1 MSDKSSLNEKLSDLV
16 GLASL
21 NLNNKFKVNYNFSLD
36 QNYNDLNY
44 NEISTNFDIGGLKL
58 DLNFLQEK
66 KHVGNQE
73 YFKTKVD
80 LKIKKIVCSLLKQR
94 NLQIQL
100 NFTI

>member
-16 GLASL
+16 GSASL
-21 NLNNKFKVNYNFSLD
+21 NFNNKFKINYNFSLD

-44 NEISTNFDIGGLKL
+44 NEIGTNFDIGGLKL

-80 LKIKKIVCSLLKQR
+80 FKIKKMVYSLLKQKETYYK
-94 NLQIQL
+94 
-100 NFTI
+100 FS